1 MATKPHLRADSASRR
16 FQPLPFLNRLYN
28 EEARQRPMPNPRDG
42 AFEQWQKETRKLLH
56 EILAPEYAQQPMK
69 PKRRERADCGDYW
82 RLYYE
87 VETAPDLWV
96 PFFVLTPKDHDGPA
110 PGILCLHG
118 RGYGMNEICGLL
130 EDGNPREGEDPGYQ
144 KDFAIQAVQAGF
156 VAVVPDQFGFGRRR
170 DFDFEKTIPGSSDS
184 CQHPSMY
191 LTHLGRTMAG
201 LRLFDALR
209 MLDLMEKMEEI
220 QSDHIG
226 VVGISCGGFIASL
239 VAGVDPRIKAA
250 CISGFLNEFR
260 RSILAMHQSVDH
272 FVAGLGK
279 QIEMLDLAGLIA
291 PRPLLME
298 SGTRDTEFPIGASR
312 RIVENLQELYG
323 LLGAP
328 ERFTADIFSGDHEFS
343 GRQTWEFFQKW
354 LASEGDEAAP

>member
-144 KDFAIQAVQAGF
+144 KILRS
-156 VAVVPDQFGFGRRR
+156 RRYR
-170 DFDFEKTIPGSSDS
+170 RGSSLWFLISSGSAD
-184 CQHPSMY
+184 
-191 LTHLGRTMAG
+191 AG
-201 LRLFDALR
+201 TSIL
-209 MLDLMEKMEEI
+209 K
-220 QSDHIG
+220 
-226 VVGISCGGFIASL
+226 
-239 VAGVDPRIKAA
+239 
-250 CISGFLNEFR
+250 R
-260 RSILAMHQSVDH
+260 RSQ
-272 FVAGLGK
+272 
-279 QIEMLDLAGLIA
+279 A
-291 PRPLLME
+291 PR
-298 SGTRDTEFPIGASR
+298 
-312 RIVENLQELYG
+312 
-323 LLGAP
+323 
-328 ERFTADIFSGDHEFS
+328 TAVS
-343 GRQTWEFFQKW
+343 T
-354 LASEGDEAAP
+354 PPCT